1 MRVVGKLL
9 KHAAA
14 SLYMQTKK
22 KKKRGFIYIHIATRF
37 LLRRCCREREREKE
51 KGNAD
56 IIYILSGHSVGPWW
70 SLFR

>member
-22 KKKRGFIYIHIATRF
+22 KEKKGLYIYTYS
-37 LLRRCCREREREKE
+37 
-51 KGNAD
+51 N
-56 IIYILSGHSVGPWW
+56 P
-70 SLFR
+70 LFTAPVL